1 MSNNEASQI
10 RQVELEIAISAPQSR
25 VWEAMT
31 EETNAWWLAD
41 FRALGEGS
49 TVTFDAKPGG
59 CLVENTPDGGGL
71 VWYSV
76 QMAQPGKALYLVGH
90 TAPDWGG
97 PTLSMLKLSLE
108 ASAEGC
114 TLRVSDSLVG
124 RVSEQQASSLES
136 GWAQLFGQGL
146 KAYVEGGGPK
156 K

>member
-1 MSNNEASQI
+1 MSTNEAAQI
-10 RQVELEIAISAPQSR
+10 RQFELEIAISASEHR
-25 VWEAMT
+25 VWQALT

-49 TVTFDAKPGG
+49 AVTFDAKPGG
-59 CLVENTPDGGGL
+59 HLVENTADGGAL
-71 VWYSV
+71 VWYTV
-76 QMAQPGKALYLVGH
+76 QMVQPGSALYLVGH

-108 ASAEGC
+108 ASADGC

-124 RVSEQQASSLES
+124 RVSEQQASSLKS

-146 KAYVEGGGPK
+146 KNHAEGEGATK
-156 K
+156 

>member
-1 MSNNEASQI
+1 MSNVEGSQI
-10 RQVELEIAISAPQSR
+10 HQFELEITIAASKSR
-25 VWEAMT
+25 VWEALT

-59 CLVENTPDGGGL
+59 HLVENTPDGGGL

-76 QMAQPGKALYLVGH
+76 QMAQPGSALYLVGH

-108 ASAEGC
+108 ATEDGC
-114 TLRVSDSLVG
+114 TLKVSDSLVG
-124 RVSEQQASSLES
+124 RVSEQQAKSLKS
-136 GWAQLFGQGL
+136 GWAQLFGEGL
-146 KAYVEGGGPK
+146 KAHAESE
-156 K
+156 